1 MLGRDA
7 CLWGVQF
14 ERVFDAEEVLDE
26 KGVWISGGPG
36 VEGAKGVLE
45 LAYTIAHLYYLCM
58 ELLGVC
64 EDEPGG
70 G

>member
-1 MLGRDA
+1 MRSRRPWLGA
-7 CLWGVQF
+7 IQF
-14 ERVFDAEEVLDE
+14 ERVFDAEEILVE
-26 KGVWISGGPG
+26 EGVRISGALCL
-36 VEGAKGVLE
+36 EGAEGVLE
-45 LAYTIAHLYYLCM
+45 LAYAIAHLDYFPV

>member
-1 MLGRDA
+1 M
-7 CLWGVQF
+7 
-14 ERVFDAEEVLDE
+14 
-26 KGVWISGGPG
+26 WISGAFGL
-36 VEGAKGVLE
+36 EGAEGLLE
-45 LAYTIAHLYYLCM
+45 LAYAVAHLDNLCV